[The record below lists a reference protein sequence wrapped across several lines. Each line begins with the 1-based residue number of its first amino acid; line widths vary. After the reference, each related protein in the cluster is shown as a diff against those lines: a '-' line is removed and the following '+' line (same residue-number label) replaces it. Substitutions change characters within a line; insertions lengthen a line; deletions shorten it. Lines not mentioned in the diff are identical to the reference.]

1 MLEVL
6 LINVI
11 ILLFPLVID
20 LFYFTYSTNLNREQ
34 SRTFLDFSLLSSFYL
49 LMIHNNMDGY
59 SDFTVMLN
67 IPLIIAFVKKRDFV
81 SVVISLAIIFVYYQ
95 MGTPSILILV
105 SQYILYFVI
114 YLVTIKRNKSVDCLL
129 TLFVTVKSI
138 FLILNF
144 IIERQYTVLNF
155 LNVLLTLIIFV
166 SITYL
171 VLYMFKKGED
181 IIKLHMTVKELEKE
195 KQIRDS
201 LFKITHEIKNPIA
214 VCKSYL
220 DMFDMNNKDHA
231 RYIPIVRE
239 EIQKVLLLLQ
249 DFLCMNK
256 IKIQKE
262 LLDINFLLEDIINQF
277 DPVLT
282 DKKIRFVHDVE
293 FDEIFVDGDYNRL
306 SQVLTNI
313 IKNSLEAVDEN
324 KESYISINTF
334 IEDKKFYIVVE
345 DNGIGI
351 AEENIKQI
359 KEPFFTTKKNGTG
372 LGVSLSYEI
381 IEAHNGTIEYHSK
394 LYEGT
399 KVMIALPLSTMF
411 N

>member
-1 MLEVL
+1 MLEAL

-49 LMIHNNMDGY
+49 LMIHNNIDGY
-59 SDFTVMLN
+59 NDFTVILN

-81 SVVISLAIIFVYYQ
+81 SVVISIAIIFIYYQ
-95 MGTPSILILV
+95 TGTPSIFILV
-105 SQYILYFVI
+105 LQYILYFVI
-114 YLVTIKRNKSVDCLL
+114 YLVTIKRNKSVNCLL
-129 TLFVTVKSI
+129 TLFVTVQSI
-138 FLILNF
+138 FLVLSF
-144 IIERQYTVLNF
+144 IVYQEHTILNF
-155 LNVLLTLIIFV
+155 LNVFFTLLIFI

-171 VLYMFKKGED
+171 ALYMFKKGED
-181 IIKLHMTVKELEKE
+181 IIKLHMTIKELEKE

-220 DMFDMNNKDHA
+220 DMFDMNNKEHT

-277 DPVLT
+277 EPVLT
-282 DKKIRFVHDVE
+282 DKKIRFIHDVE

-306 SQVLTNI
+306 SQVMTNI
-313 IKNSLEAVDEN
+313 IKNSAEAIDNN

-351 AEENIKQI
+351 EEENLNKIKD
-359 KEPFFTTKKNGTG
+359 PFFTTKKNGTG

-381 IEAHNGTIEYHSK
+381 IEAHNGTIQYKSK

-399 KVMIALPLSTMF
+399 KVIIALPLSTMF